1 MKQQNCQISSCP
13 NHGQYARRCGHMSE
27 TFTPIRS
34 IAKESDSK
42 KEQLKIYRPLARK
55 FITTH
60 KKCELKMDGCE
71 KESACVHHLKGRNG
85 DLLLDQKFW
94 KASCLS
100 CNLQVEIKDA
110 EARSKDLKLSKFNL
124 KTTNA

>member
-1 MKQQNCQISSCP
+1 VP
-13 NHGQYARRCGHMSE
+13 GHTSE
-27 TFTPIRS
+27 TFKPLTS
-34 IAKESDSK
+34 IKKESETR
-42 KEQLKIYRPLARK
+42 KEQLKIYRKEARK
-55 FITTH
+55 FVTTH
-60 KKCELKMDGCE
+60 NKCELKMEGCE
-71 KESACVHHLKGRNG
+71 KESACVHHTKGREG